1 MTEISHE
8 IGREVG
14 VLVDRRGAV
23 THAMV
28 GSTSAIEMPE
38 WGRLR
43 AGQGRL
49 RGLRCIHTFLGDE
62 PLTHDDLTDLAKLRL
77 DAMVTLG
84 MDASGV
90 PTEAHVAHLRPA
102 NLDGTVA
109 RLKREGVKFLEEIHP
124 WGNSRAAMIEGP
136 DRIAIELVEV
146 K

>member
-1 MTEISHE
+1 RLPSDRVVTHEFARELTELSHDL
-8 IGREVG
+8 GREVG
-14 VLVDRRGAV
+14 VLIDRRGAV

-28 GSTSAIEMPE
+28 GTTTGIEMPE

-62 PLTHDDLTDLAKLRL
+62 PLTHDDVTDLAKLRL

-84 MDASGV
+84 FDAAGL

-102 NLDGTVA
+102 KLDGTVVERMPPVAPA
-109 RLKREGVKFLEEIHP
+109 R
-124 WGNSRAAMIEGP
+124 
-136 DRIAIELVEV
+136 
-146 K
+146 